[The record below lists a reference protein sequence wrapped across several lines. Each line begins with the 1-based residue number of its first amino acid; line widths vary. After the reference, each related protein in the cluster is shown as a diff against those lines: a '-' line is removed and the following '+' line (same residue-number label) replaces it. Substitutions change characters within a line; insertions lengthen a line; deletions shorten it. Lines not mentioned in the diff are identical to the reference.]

1 MFYKVVKQ
9 TVENQPKIVKNRGPG
24 WFWELLGEVWEAF
37 WSQGGPK
44 LKKSGSLAALG
55 VTFGEAF
62 WILFGTGSFQID
74 FCIVFLLRDFKVGVF
89 LQMLSDFRVRNLG
102 LFQVIDMPEV

>member
-1 MFYKVVKQ
+1 MFYKIVKK

-24 WFWELLGEVWEAF
+24 WFWGLLGEVWEAF

-55 VTFGEAF
+55 VPFGEAF
-62 WILFGTGSFQID
+62 WTLFGTGSSQID
-74 FCIVFLLRDFKVGVF
+74 FVIVF
-89 LQMLSDFRVRNLG
+89 
-102 LFQVIDMPEV
+102 